1 MEEAENDAHLEG
13 REDEEIEDRVDERL
27 EELNVVEAPAERK
40 NLREEA
46 TSIQHLLTH
55 LPKNPYCMSCQQAK
69 MRQRYSHR
77 GAFKREL
84 DQFGE
89 IITCDHVVTPSMR
102 MQGLGGER
110 YGLSVRDLSTGLIN
124 LYPQISKGS
133 EETTQALK

>member
-1 MEEAENDAHLEG
+1 MSLH
-13 REDEEIEDRVDERL
+13 
-27 EELNVVEAPAERK
+27 
-40 NLREEA
+40 
-46 TSIQHLLTH
+46 HLLTH
-55 LPKNPYCMSCQQAK
+55 LPKNPYCVSCQQAK
-69 MRQRYSHR
+69 MRQRYYHR

-110 YGLSVRDLSTGLIN
+110 FGLSVRDLSTGLIS

-133 EETTQALK
+133 EETTQALKEFAGRKRIHNIYSDNAKELVSAAFKMGVEHHASLQENRRQTH